1 MTFLG
6 CHPPRFRADHGGP
19 QRLRAAPESRRSW
32 GTARAP
38 AHASPSARPCHV
50 PAQPS
55 PAQPVSLQA
64 LTDGDGRHNEGV
76 PEEKRRGLGR
86 EVAAEILQE
95 QVLLGLLLGAA
106 FGSHGGIGAA
116 GRARNLAESGEE
128 ATVTAS
134 TATVSANDQSAQ
146 REEAGP
152 VLAWN
157 KHPQDWPVW
166 RHFVGFSGVIRQAG
180 QTSGFLASHVI
191 HHILGGGRDL

>member
-1 MTFLG
+1 M
-6 CHPPRFRADHGGP
+6 PPTTTPDR
-19 QRLRAAPESRRSW
+19 SRRPTEAACSPRVQ
-32 GTARAP
+32 GELGDSTRSGARLALCTALP
-38 AHASPSARPCHV
+38 RPR

-64 LTDGDGRHNEGV
+64 LTYGDGGHDEGG

-95 QVLLGLLLGAA
+95 QVLLGLLLGPA

-116 GRARNLAESGEE
+116 GRARNRAQSAEK
-128 ATVTAS
+128 AAVTAS

-152 VLAWN
+152 GL
-157 KHPQDWPVW
+157 
-166 RHFVGFSGVIRQAG
+166 GLE
-180 QTSGFLASHVI
+180 QTSAGLAS
-191 HHILGGGRDL
+191 LAPLCRFLRRD

>member
-1 MTFLG
+1 M
-6 CHPPRFRADHGGP
+6 PPTTIPGR
-19 QRLRAAPESRRSW
+19 SRRPTEAACSPRVQEEL
-32 GTARAP
+32 GDSAGSGARLALCTALPRPRP
-38 AHASPSARPCHV
+38 A
-50 PAQPS
+50 S

-152 VLAWN
+152 GLAWN